1 MPRHGELIQMG
12 VSAVG
17 LLALTFGFLL
27 LVFSL

>member
-1 MPRHGELIQMG
+1 MPRPGELIQVG
-12 VSAVG
+12 ASAVG

>member
-1 MPRHGELIQMG
+1 MPRHGELIQMAA
-12 VSAVG
+12 SAVG